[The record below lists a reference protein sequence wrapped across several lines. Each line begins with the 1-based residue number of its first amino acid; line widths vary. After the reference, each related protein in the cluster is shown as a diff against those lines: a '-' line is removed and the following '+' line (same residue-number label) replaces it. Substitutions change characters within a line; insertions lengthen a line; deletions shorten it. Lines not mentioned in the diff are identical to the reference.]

1 MSRNCNIWVIQGFER
16 VGTAKAC
23 KHGVMPAPTSKNP
36 PVGVVLLA
44 AGGGSRFGGLHHKLL
59 TAVAGKTV
67 YEWAL
72 QSALA
77 ANIGPVAV
85 VWGSV
90 ELPRHEASEAVTYL
104 HNEEWATGMASSVQ
118 RALQWANERGLQSVV
133 IGLGDQPCIPPSAW
147 TAVAHSTSPLA
158 VATYAGVRANPVKLH
173 AEFFALVPKTGD
185 EGARSLLRSH
195 PELVAEVPCIGSG
208 IDVDHVE
215 DIERVAKIIH
225 ESRGN

>member
-1 MSRNCNIWVIQGFER
+1 
-16 VGTAKAC
+16 
-23 KHGVMPAPTSKNP
+23 MPAPTSKNP

-44 AGGGSRFGGLHHKLL
+44 AGGGSRFGGSHHKLL
-59 TAVAGKTV
+59 TSVAGKTV

-104 HNEEWATGMASSVQ
+104 HNEQWATGMASSVQ

-195 PELVAEVPCIGSG
+195 PELVAEVPCTGSG

>member
-1 MSRNCNIWVIQGFER
+1 
-16 VGTAKAC
+16 
-23 KHGVMPAPTSKNP
+23 MPAPTSKNP

-59 TAVAGKTV
+59 TAVADKTV

-90 ELPRHEASEAVTYL
+90 ELPRREASEAVTYL
-104 HNEEWATGMASSVQ
+104 HNDEWATGLASSVQ

-158 VATYAGVRANPVKLH
+158 VATYTGVRANPVKLH

-195 PELVAEVPCIGSG
+195 PELVAEVPCTGSG

>member
-1 MSRNCNIWVIQGFER
+1 M
-16 VGTAKAC
+16 TA
-23 KHGVMPAPTSKNP
+23 PISKNP
-36 PVGVVLLA
+36 PVGVILLA
-44 AGGGSRFGGLHHKLL
+44 AGGGTRFGGSHHKLL
-59 TAVAGKTV
+59 TSVAGKTV
-67 YEWAL
+67 FEWAL

-90 ELPRHEASEAVTYL
+90 ELPRYEGSEAVTYL
-104 HNEEWATGMASSVQ
+104 HNEAWTTGMASSVQ
-118 RALQWANERGLQSVV
+118 CALQWASERGLQSVV

-147 TAVAHSTSPLA
+147 TAVANSTSPLA
-158 VATYAGVRANPVKLH
+158 VATYQGVRANPVKLH
-173 AEFFALVPKTGD
+173 AEFFALVPQTGD

-215 DIERVAKIIH
+215 DIERVAHIIH
-225 ESRGN
+225 ESRGK

>member
-1 MSRNCNIWVIQGFER
+1 MSQNCNIWVIQGFER
-16 VGTAKAC
+16 AGTTKAC
-23 KHGVMPAPTSKNP
+23 KYGAVADLTSKNP

-44 AGGGSRFGGLHHKLL
+44 AGGGSRFGGAHHKLL
-59 TAVAGKTV
+59 TSVAGKTV
-67 YEWAL
+67 FEWAL

-104 HNEEWATGMASSVQ
+104 HNTEWATGMASSVQ
-118 RALQWANERGLQSVV
+118 SALHWANERGLHSVV
-133 IGLGDQPCIPPSAW
+133 VGLGDQPCIPPSAW
-147 TAVAHSTSPLA
+147 TAVANSTSPLA

-173 AEFFALVPKTGD
+173 AEFFALVPQTGD

-195 PELVAEVPCIGSG
+195 PELVAEVPCSGSG

-215 DIERVAKIIH
+215 DIERVASIIH
-225 ESRGN
+225 ESRGK

>member
-1 MSRNCNIWVIQGFER
+1 MSQNCNIWVIQGFER
-16 VGTAKAC
+16 AGTSKAC
-23 KHGVMPAPTSKNP
+23 KYGAVADLTSKNP

-44 AGGGSRFGGLHHKLL
+44 AGGGSRFGGAHHKLL
-59 TAVAGKTV
+59 TSVAGKTV
-67 YEWAL
+67 FEWAL

-104 HNEEWATGMASSVQ
+104 HNTEWATGMASSVQ
-118 RALQWANERGLQSVV
+118 SALHWANQRGLQSVV

-147 TAVAHSTSPLA
+147 TAVANSTSPLA
-158 VATYAGVRANPVKLH
+158 VATYAGVRANPVKVH
-173 AEFFALVPKTGD
+173 AEFFALVPQTGD

-195 PELVAEVPCIGSG
+195 PELVAEVPCSGSG

-215 DIERVAKIIH
+215 DIERVASIIH
-225 ESRGN
+225 ESRGK

>member
-1 MSRNCNIWVIQGFER
+1 MSWNCNIWVIQGFER
-16 VGTAKAC
+16 AVPTKAC
-23 KHGVMPAPTSKNP
+23 KYGVVADPISKNP
-36 PVGVVLLA
+36 SVGVILLA
-44 AGGGSRFGGLHHKLL
+44 AGGGSRFGGSHHKLL

-67 YEWAL
+67 FEWAL
-72 QSALA
+72 YSALA

-90 ELPRHEASEAVTYL
+90 DLPRHEGSTEVTYL
-104 HNEEWATGMASSVQ
+104 HNEAWATGMAGSVQ
-118 RALQWANERGLQSVV
+118 CALQWANDRGLQSVV

-147 TAVAHSTSPLA
+147 KAVAHSASPLA
-158 VATYAGVRANPVKLH
+158 VATYQGVRANPVKLH

-225 ESRGN
+225 ESRGK

>member
-1 MSRNCNIWVIQGFER
+1 M
-16 VGTAKAC
+16 T
-23 KHGVMPAPTSKNP
+23 APTSNRP
-36 PVGVVLLA
+36 SIGVVLLA
-44 AGGGSRFGGLHHKLL
+44 AGGGSRFGGAHHKLL
-59 TAVAGKTV
+59 TSVGGKTV

-90 ELPRHEASEAVTYL
+90 ELPRHTGPESVTYL
-104 HNEEWATGMASSVQ
+104 HNEAWATGMASSVQ
-118 RALQWANERGLQSVV
+118 CALQWANERGLQSVV

-147 TAVAHSTSPLA
+147 TALANSTSPLA
-158 VATYAGVRANPVKLH
+158 VATYQGVRANPVKLH
-173 AEFFALVPKTGD
+173 AEFFGLVPQTGD

-225 ESRGN
+225 ESRGK

>member
-1 MSRNCNIWVIQGFER
+1 M
-16 VGTAKAC
+16 TT
-23 KHGVMPAPTSKNP
+23 PTSKNP

-44 AGGGSRFGGLHHKLL
+44 AGGGSRFGGAHHKLL
-59 TAVAGKTV
+59 TSVAGKTV
-67 YEWAL
+67 FEWAL

-147 TAVAHSTSPLA
+147 TAVANSTSPLA

-173 AEFFALVPKTGD
+173 AEFFALVPKNGD

-195 PELVAEVPCIGSG
+195 PELVAEVPCTGSG

-215 DIERVAKIIH
+215 DIERVATIIH
-225 ESRGN
+225 ESRGK

>member
-1 MSRNCNIWVIQGFER
+1 ML
-16 VGTAKAC
+16 
-23 KHGVMPAPTSKNP
+23 TS
-36 PVGVVLLA
+36 
-44 AGGGSRFGGLHHKLL
+44 
-59 TAVAGKTV
+59 VAGKTV

-90 ELPRHEASEAVTYL
+90 ELPRHKAPEAVTYL

-173 AEFFALVPKTGD
+173 AEFFALVPKNGD

-195 PELVAEVPCIGSG
+195 PELVAEVPCTGSG

-215 DIERVAKIIH
+215 DIERVATIIH

>member
-1 MSRNCNIWVIQGFER
+1 MSQNCNILVTQGFER
-16 VGTAKAC
+16 ADIPKAC
-23 KHGVMPAPTSKNP
+23 KYGVMPASNSKNP

-44 AGGGSRFGGLHHKLL
+44 AGGGSRFGGAQHKLL
-59 TAVAGKTV
+59 TSVAGKTV

-104 HNEEWATGMASSVQ
+104 HNDEWVTGMASSVQ

-147 TAVAHSTSPLA
+147 TAVSHSTSPLA
-158 VATYAGVRANPVKLH
+158 VASGHSVVSNATAS
-173 AEFFALVPKTGD
+173 
-185 EGARSLLRSH
+185 ARHR
-195 PELVAEVPCIGSG
+195 C
-208 IDVDHVE
+208 
-215 DIERVAKIIH
+215 
-225 ESRGN
+225 

>member
-1 MSRNCNIWVIQGFER
+1 MSQNCNIWVIQGFER

-104 HNEEWATGMASSVQ
+104 HNDEWATGMASSVQ

-195 PELVAEVPCIGSG
+195 PELVAEVPCTGSG

-215 DIERVAKIIH
+215 DIERVATIIH

>member
-1 MSRNCNIWVIQGFER
+1 MSWNCNIWVIQSFER
-16 VGTAKAC
+16 ARPAKAC
-23 KHGVMPAPTSKNP
+23 KYGFVTAPISKNP
-36 PVGVVLLA
+36 PVGVILLA
-44 AGGGSRFGGLHHKLL
+44 AGGGSRFGGSHHKLL
-59 TAVAGKTV
+59 TSVAGKTV
-67 YEWAL
+67 FEWAL

-90 ELPRHEASEAVTYL
+90 ELPRYEGSEAVTYL
-104 HNEEWATGMASSVQ
+104 HNEAWTTGMASSVQ
-118 RALQWANERGLQSVV
+118 CALQWASERGLQSVV

-147 TAVAHSTSPLA
+147 TAVANSTSPLA
-158 VATYAGVRANPVKLH
+158 VATYQGVRANPVKLH
-173 AEFFALVPKTGD
+173 AEFFALVPQTGD

-215 DIERVAKIIH
+215 DIERVAHIIH
-225 ESRGN
+225 ESRGK

>member
-1 MSRNCNIWVIQGFER
+1 MSWNCNNWVTHGFGR
-16 VGTAKAC
+16 TKTAKAC
-23 KHGVMPAPTSKNP
+23 KYGVVTAPISKNP

-44 AGGGSRFGGLHHKLL
+44 AGGGSRFGGAHHKLL
-59 TAVAGKTV
+59 TSVAGKTV

-90 ELPRHEASEAVTYL
+90 ELPRYEGSEAVTYL
-104 HNEEWATGMASSVQ
+104 HNETWATGMSSSVQ
-118 RALQWANERGLQSVV
+118 CALQWASEHGLQSVV

-147 TAVAHSTSPLA
+147 TAVANSTSPLA
-158 VATYAGVRANPVKLH
+158 VATYQGVRANPVKLH
-173 AEFFALVPKTGD
+173 AEFFALVPQTGD

-215 DIERVAKIIH
+215 DIERVAHIIH
-225 ESRGN
+225 ESRGK

>member
-1 MSRNCNIWVIQGFER
+1 MSQNCNIWVIQGFER

-147 TAVAHSTSPLA
+147 TAVSLSTSPLA

-195 PELVAEVPCIGSG
+195 PELVAEVPCTGSG

>member
-1 MSRNCNIWVIQGFER
+1 MSWNCNIWVTQGFEQ
-16 VGTAKAC
+16 VTVTKAC
-23 KHGVMPAPTSKNP
+23 KYGVMPDQTSKNP

-44 AGGGSRFGGLHHKLL
+44 AGGGSRFGGTHHKLL
-59 TAVAGKTV
+59 TSVAGKTV
-67 YEWAL
+67 FAWAL
-72 QSALA
+72 QSAQEA
-77 ANIGPVAV
+77 DIGPVAV

-90 ELPRHEASEAVTYL
+90 ELPRHAASEGVTYL

-147 TAVAHSTSPLA
+147 TAVARSTSPLA
-158 VATYAGVRANPVKLH
+158 VATYLGARANPVKLH

-195 PELVAEVPCIGSG
+195 PELVTEVPCTGSG
-208 IDVDHVE
+208 IDVDLVE
-215 DIERVAKIIH
+215 DIDRVAKIIH
-225 ESRGN
+225 ESRGK

>member
-1 MSRNCNIWVIQGFER
+1 MSQNCNIWVIQGFEK

-44 AGGGSRFGGLHHKLL
+44 AGGGSRFGGSHHKLL
-59 TAVAGKTV
+59 TSVAGKTV

-90 ELPRHEASEAVTYL
+90 ELPHREASEAVTYL

-173 AEFFALVPKTGD
+173 AEFFTLVPKTGD

-195 PELVAEVPCIGSG
+195 PELVAEVPCTGSG

-215 DIERVAKIIH
+215 DIERVATIIH

>member
-1 MSRNCNIWVIQGFER
+1 MI
-16 VGTAKAC
+16 
-23 KHGVMPAPTSKNP
+23 
-36 PVGVVLLA
+36 LLA
-44 AGGGSRFGGLHHKLL
+44 AGGGSRFGGAHHKLL
-59 TAVAGKTV
+59 TSVAGKTV

-90 ELPRHEASEAVTYL
+90 ELPQHNGPEEVTYL
-104 HNEEWATGMASSVQ
+104 HNEMWATGMASSVH
-118 RALQWANERGLQSVV
+118 RGLQWATEIGLQSVV
-133 IGLGDQPCIPPSAW
+133 IGLGDQPCIPSSAW
-147 TAVAHSTSPLA
+147 TAVANSTSPLA
-158 VATYAGVRANPVKLH
+158 VATYQGVRANPVKLH
-173 AEFFALVPKTGD
+173 AEFFTLVPRTGD

-215 DIERVAKIIH
+215 DIERVAHIIH
-225 ESRGN
+225 ESRGK

>member
-1 MSRNCNIWVIQGFER
+1 MSWNCNIWVIQGFER
-16 VGTAKAC
+16 TKPAKAC
-23 KHGVMPAPTSKNP
+23 KYGFVTAPISKNP
-36 PVGVVLLA
+36 PVGVILLA
-44 AGGGSRFGGLHHKLL
+44 AGGGSRFGGSHHKLL
-59 TAVAGKTV
+59 TSVAGKTV
-67 YEWAL
+67 FEWAL

-90 ELPRHEASEAVTYL
+90 ELPRNKGSEAVTYL
-104 HNEEWATGMASSVQ
+104 HNEAWATGMASSV
-118 RALQWANERGLQSVV
+118 RCALQWASERGLQSVV

-147 TAVAHSTSPLA
+147 TAVANSTSPLA
-158 VATYAGVRANPVKLH
+158 VATYQGVRANPVKLH
-173 AEFFALVPKTGD
+173 AEFFALVPQTGD

-215 DIERVAKIIH
+215 DIERVAHIIH
-225 ESRGN
+225 ESRGK

>member
-1 MSRNCNIWVIQGFER
+1 MSQNCNIWVIQGFER
-16 VGTAKAC
+16 VGTATAC

-44 AGGGSRFGGLHHKLL
+44 AGGGSRFGGAHHKLL
-59 TAVAGKTV
+59 TSVAGKTV

-195 PELVAEVPCIGSG
+195 PDLVAEVPCTGSG

>member
-1 MSRNCNIWVIQGFER
+1 MSQNCNIWVIQGFER
-16 VGTAKAC
+16 AGITKAC
-23 KHGVMPAPTSKNP
+23 KYGAVADLTSKNP

-44 AGGGSRFGGLHHKLL
+44 AGGGLRFGGAHHKLL
-59 TAVAGKTV
+59 TSVAGKTV
-67 YEWAL
+67 FEWAL

-104 HNEEWATGMASSVQ
+104 HNTEWATGMASSVQ
-118 RALQWANERGLQSVV
+118 SALHWANERGLQSVV

-147 TAVAHSTSPLA
+147 TAVANSTSPLA

-173 AEFFALVPKTGD
+173 AEFFALVPQTGD

-195 PELVAEVPCIGSG
+195 PELVAEVPCSGSG

-215 DIERVAKIIH
+215 DIERVASIIH
-225 ESRGN
+225 ESRGK

>member
-1 MSRNCNIWVIQGFER
+1 MSQNCNIWVIQGFEW
-16 VGTAKAC
+16 VGTARAC

-104 HNEEWATGMASSVQ
+104 HNEEWVTGMASSVQ

-195 PELVAEVPCIGSG
+195 PELVAEVPCTGSG

>member
-1 MSRNCNIWVIQGFER
+1 MSWNCNIWVIQSFER
-16 VGTAKAC
+16 ARPAKAC
-23 KHGVMPAPTSKNP
+23 KYGVMTAPFSKNP
-36 PVGVVLLA
+36 PVGVILLA
-44 AGGGSRFGGLHHKLL
+44 AGGGSRFGGSHHKLL
-59 TAVAGKTV
+59 TSVAGKTV
-67 YEWAL
+67 FEWAL

-90 ELPRHEASEAVTYL
+90 ELPRYEGSEAVTYL
-104 HNEEWATGMASSVQ
+104 YNEAWATGMASSVQ
-118 RALQWANERGLQSVV
+118 CALQWASERGLQSVV

-147 TAVAHSTSPLA
+147 IAVANSTSPLA
-158 VATYAGVRANPVKLH
+158 VATYQGVRANPVKLH
-173 AEFFALVPKTGD
+173 AEFFAHVPQTGD

-215 DIERVAKIIH
+215 DIERVAHIIH
-225 ESRGN
+225 ESRGK

>member
-1 MSRNCNIWVIQGFER
+1 MSQNCNIWVTQGFES
-16 VGTAKAC
+16 VGITKAC
-23 KHGVMPAPTSKNP
+23 KYGVMPALASKNP

-44 AGGGSRFGGLHHKLL
+44 AGGGSRFGGSHHKLL
-59 TAVAGKTV
+59 TSVAGKTV

-90 ELPRHEASEAVTYL
+90 ELPRHKAPEAVTYL

-173 AEFFALVPKTGD
+173 AEFFALVPKNGD

-195 PELVAEVPCIGSG
+195 PELVAEGPCTGSG

-215 DIERVAKIIH
+215 DIERVATIIH

>member
-1 MSRNCNIWVIQGFER
+1 MSQNCNIWVIQGFER

-44 AGGGSRFGGLHHKLL
+44 AGGGSRFGGAHHKLL
-59 TAVAGKTV
+59 TSVAGKTV

-195 PELVAEVPCIGSG
+195 PELVAEVPCTGSG

>member
-1 MSRNCNIWVIQGFER
+1 MSQNCNIWVTQGFEG
-16 VGTAKAC
+16 VGTTKAC
-23 KHGVMPAPTSKNP
+23 KYGAVADPTSKNP
-36 PVGVVLLA
+36 AVGVVLLA
-44 AGGGSRFGGLHHKLL
+44 AGGGSRFGGSHHKLL
-59 TAVAGKTV
+59 TSVAGKTV
-67 YEWAL
+67 FEWAL

-90 ELPRHEASEAVTYL
+90 ELPHREASEAVTYL
-104 HNEEWATGMASSVQ
+104 HNDEWATGMASSVQ

-147 TAVAHSTSPLA
+147 TAVANSISPLA
-158 VATYAGVRANPVKLH
+158 VATYSGVRANPVKLH

-195 PELVAEVPCIGSG
+195 PELVAEVPCTGSG

-215 DIERVAKIIH
+215 DIERVATIIH

>member
-1 MSRNCNIWVIQGFER
+1 MSQNCNIWVIQGFER

-173 AEFFALVPKTGD
+173 AEFFSLVPKTGD

-195 PELVAEVPCIGSG
+195 PELVAEVPCTGSG

>member
-1 MSRNCNIWVIQGFER
+1 MSCNCNIWVIHGFEGAR
-16 VGTAKAC
+16 PAKAC
-23 KHGVMPAPTSKNP
+23 KYGVMTAPTSNRP
-36 PVGVVLLA
+36 SIGVVLLA
-44 AGGGSRFGGLHHKLL
+44 AGGGSRFGGAHHKLL
-59 TAVAGKTV
+59 TSVGGKTV

-90 ELPRHEASEAVTYL
+90 ELPRHTGPESVTYL
-104 HNEEWATGMASSVQ
+104 HNEAWATGMASSVQ
-118 RALQWANERGLQSVV
+118 CALQWANERGLQSVV

-147 TAVAHSTSPLA
+147 TAVANSTSPLA
-158 VATYAGVRANPVKLH
+158 VATYQGVRANPVKLH
-173 AEFFALVPKTGD
+173 AEFFGLVPQTGD

-195 PELVAEVPCIGSG
+195 PELVAEVPCTGSG

-215 DIERVAKIIH
+215 DIERVATIIH
-225 ESRGN
+225 ESRGK

>member
-1 MSRNCNIWVIQGFER
+1 MSQNCNIWVIQGFEQ
-16 VGTAKAC
+16 VGFAKAC
-23 KHGVMPAPTSKNP
+23 KYGVMPAQTSKNQ

-44 AGGGSRFGGLHHKLL
+44 AGGGSRFGGAHHKLL
-59 TAVAGKTV
+59 TSVAGKTLF
-67 YEWAL
+67 EWAL
-72 QSALA
+72 QSALEA
-77 ANIGPVAV
+77 DIGPVAV

-90 ELPRHEASEAVTYL
+90 ELPRPAASVGVTYL

-147 TAVAHSTSPLA
+147 TAVARSASPLA
-158 VATYAGVRANPVKLH
+158 VATYLGVRANPVKLH

-195 PELVAEVPCIGSG
+195 PELVAEVPCTGSG
-208 IDVDHVE
+208 IDVDVVE
-215 DIERVAKIIH
+215 DIERVAKIFH
-225 ESRGN
+225 ESRGK

>member
-1 MSRNCNIWVIQGFER
+1 MSQNCNIWVIQGFER

-23 KHGVMPAPTSKNP
+23 KHGVMPAPTSRNP

-44 AGGGSRFGGLHHKLL
+44 AGGGSRFGGAHHKLL
-59 TAVAGKTV
+59 TSVAGKTV
-67 YEWAL
+67 FEWAL

-195 PELVAEVPCIGSG
+195 PELVAEVPCTGSG

>member
-1 MSRNCNIWVIQGFER
+1 MSQNCNIWVIQGFER

-59 TAVAGKTV
+59 TAVADKTV

-104 HNEEWATGMASSVQ
+104 HNDEWATGMASSVQ

-195 PELVAEVPCIGSG
+195 PELVAEVPCTGSG
-208 IDVDHVE
+208 IDVDLLE
-215 DIERVAKIIH
+215 DIERVATIIH
-225 ESRGN
+225 ESRSK